1 MKNWF
6 FEFLLCCSW
15 FSVASCARVFS
26 SALCF
31 CSSCT
36 RFVLLKPPSS
46 VTAAVFCHWL
56 VHRSHLLRRSF
67 SRSCSR
73 SGQQLRV
80 FSSSRPRRRSAAL
93 WISSVYWCLGALLPL
108 GFVPVSCFSLR
119 ILRVHVQ
126 NRFLVVRFLYSA

>member
-1 MKNWF
+1 VLFLVFCCLLRTSLFLGFVFLF
-6 FEFLLCCSW
+6 FVRSI
-15 FSVASCARVFS
+15 CAAV
-26 SALCF
+26 
-31 CSSCT
+31 
-36 RFVLLKPPSS
+36 LKPPSS

-108 GFVPVSCFSLR
+108 GFVPVSCFSLG